1 MLESLQRLYRR
12 IRHGEPIVVV
22 SGLPRSGT
30 SMAMKMLEAG
40 GLSLATDGIR
50 TADEDNPKGYYELE
64 RVKDLAKEDDKT
76 WLADNRGKVVK
87 IITYLLR
94 DLPNSNN
101 YKVVL
106 MRRDLEEVVAS
117 QNKMLDR
124 RGESQHTEDERMM
137 KLFEDD
143 LWKANYLL
151 KRANHLEALEVNYG
165 TVVQDPLAEAQ
176 RISEFL
182 GRDLDLESMA
192 SVVDP
197 ELYRN
202 RAKQGGD
209 G

>member
-1 MLESLQRLYRR
+1 MLSNVQRLYRR

-40 GLSLATDGIR
+40 GLNLATDGIR

-64 RVKDLAKEDDKT
+64 HVKDLSKAEDKS
-76 WLADNRGKVVK
+76 WLTSHRGEVVK

-94 DLPNSNN
+94 HLPTDNN

-117 QNKMLDR
+117 QNKMLGR
-124 RGESQHTEDERMM
+124 RGEAQHTEDERMM
-137 KLFEDD
+137 ELFKDD

-151 KRANHLEALEVNYG
+151 KHAPHIEALEVHYG
-165 TVVQDPLAEAQ
+165 EVVSDPLTEAQ
-176 RISEFL
+176 RMGEFL
-182 GRDLDLESMA
+182 GHDLDLESMA

-202 RAKQGGD
+202 RAKS
-209 G
+209 

>member
-1 MLESLQRLYRR
+1 MFSNMQRLYRR
-12 IRHGEPIVVV
+12 IRHGEPIFVV

-50 TADEDNPKGYYELE
+50 RADEDNPKGYYELE
-64 RVKDLAKEDDKT
+64 RIKDLAQDADKS

-94 DLPNSNN
+94 HLPATNN
-101 YKVVL
+101 YKIVL
-106 MRRDLEEVVAS
+106 MRRELEEVVAS

-124 RGESQHTEDERMM
+124 RGEPQHTEDERMM
-137 KLFEDD
+137 DLFKDD
-143 LWKANYLL
+143 LWRANYLL
-151 KRANHLEALEVNYG
+151 KHAPHLEALEVNYRE
-165 TVVQDPLAEAQ
+165 VIEHPLEEAR

-182 GRDLDLESMA
+182 GRELDLESMA

-202 RAKQGGD
+202 RAR
-209 G
+209 

>member
-1 MLESLQRLYRR
+1 
-12 IRHGEPIVVV
+12 
-22 SGLPRSGT
+22 
-30 SMAMKMLEAG
+30 MKMLEAG

-64 RVKDLAKEDDKT
+64 RVKDLAKEDDKS
-76 WLADNRGKVVK
+76 WLAENRGRVVK

-94 DLPNSNN
+94 DLPPTNN

-124 RGESQHTEDERMM
+124 RGESQHTEDERMK

-151 KRANHLEALEVNYG
+151 KRAKHLEALEVNYRA
-165 TVVQDPLAEAQ
+165 VVQDPLAEAQ
-176 RISEFL
+176 RISAFL
-182 GRDLDLESMA
+182 GRELDLESMA

-202 RAKQGGD
+202 RAQRAG
-209 G
+209 

>member
-1 MLESLQRLYRR
+1 MFSNMQRLYRR
-12 IRHGEPIVVV
+12 IRHGEPIIVV

-50 TADEDNPKGYYELE
+50 RADEDNPKGYYELE
-64 RVKDLAKEDDKT
+64 RIKDLAQDTDKS

-94 DLPNSNN
+94 HLPTTNN
-101 YKVVL
+101 YKIVL
-106 MRRDLEEVVAS
+106 MRRELEEVVAS

-124 RGESQHTEDERMM
+124 RGEPQHTEDERMM
-137 KLFEDD
+137 ELFKDD
-143 LWKANYLL
+143 LWRANYLL
-151 KRANHLEALEVNYG
+151 KHAPHLEALEVHYR
-165 TVVQDPLAEAQ
+165 TVIEDPLGEAR
-176 RISEFL
+176 RICRFL
-182 GRDLDLESMA
+182 GRELDLEGMA

-202 RAKQGGD
+202 RASRS
-209 G
+209 

>member
-1 MLESLQRLYRR
+1 MFPKMQRLYRR

-50 TADEDNPKGYYELE
+50 RADEDNPKGYYELE
-64 RVKDLAKEDDKT
+64 RIKDLAKEEEDRS
-76 WLADNRGKVVK
+76 WLSENRGRVVK

-94 DLPNSNN
+94 YLPTTNN
-101 YKVVL
+101 YKIVL

-124 RGESQHTEDERMM
+124 RGEPQHTEDDRMM
-137 KLFEDD
+137 ELFKDD
-143 LWKANYLL
+143 LWRANYLL
-151 KRANHLEALEVNYG
+151 KNAPHLEALEVNYRE
-165 TVVQDPLAEAQ
+165 VIEHPLEEAR
-176 RISEFL
+176 RISQFL
-182 GRDLDLESMA
+182 GRELDVESMA

-202 RAKQGGD
+202 RAG
-209 G
+209 